1 MGLSKQEYLSGLPF
15 PLPGD
20 LPNPVIEPMSP
31 AFPAFV
37 CGFFT
42 TELSGKPH
50 LICTYT

>member
-15 PLPGD
+15 PHPGD
-20 LPNPVIEPMSP
+20 LPNPVIQPMSP

-37 CGFFT
+37 YGFFT

-50 LICTYT
+50 LICTYK